1 MNGLFRLFVE
11 GSVGWMTL
19 VTLALVAVLISMWK
33 APNWVKEFGLI
44 GLALG
49 ILGSLVGGYQA
60 CTDIILAGDVSPNVL
75 YPALV
80 KILPIPTLY
89 GVMVY
94 LVSVV
99 VSMLQTPR
107 K

>member
-19 VTLALVAVLISMWK
+19 VTLALVGVLIAMWK
-33 APNWVKEFGLI
+33 APDWVKEIGLI

-49 ILGSLVGGYQA
+49 IFGSLAGCYQA
-60 CTDIILAGDVSPNVL
+60 CTDIILAGDISPNVL

-80 KILPIPTLY
+80 KVVPIPTLY

-99 VSMLQTPR
+99 VNMLQTPR

>member
-1 MNGLFRLFVE
+1 MNGLFRLYVE

-19 VTLALVAVLISMWK
+19 VTLALVGVLIAMWK
-33 APNWVKEFGLI
+33 APNWVRELGLL

-49 ILGSLVGGYQA
+49 LMGTLVGSYQA
-60 CTDIILAGDVSPNVL
+60 CDAIMKEGGISGGVL
-75 YPALV
+75 CGGIKVMLITP
-80 KILPIPTLY
+80 LY
-89 GVMVY
+89 GLLVY

-99 VSMLQTPR
+99 INMIQTPR

>member
-1 MNGLFRLFVE
+1 MNGLFRLYVE

-19 VTLALVAVLISMWK
+19 ITLALVAVLIATWK

-49 ILGSLVGGYQA
+49 LFGTLTGLCQA
-60 CTDIILAGDVSPNVL
+60 CTAIIEAGDISPMILLAGTKV
-75 YPALV
+75 AF
-80 KILPIPTLY
+80 ITTFY
-89 GVMVY
+89 GVIVY

-99 VSMLQTPR
+99 INMLQTSR

>member
-49 ILGSLVGGYQA
+49 LLGSLAGCYQA
-60 CTDIILAGDVSPNVL
+60 ITDIILAGDIHGTVL
-75 YPALV
+75 CGGIKV
-80 KILPIPTLY
+80 TLITTSY
-89 GVMVY
+89 GVIVY
-94 LVSVV
+94 LISVIIR
-99 VSMLQTPR
+99 MLQTSG

>member
-49 ILGSLVGGYQA
+49 LLGSLAGCCQA
-60 CTDIILAGDVSPNVL
+60 CTSIICEGDVSPNVL

-80 KILPIPTLY
+80 KIFPIPTLY

>member
-19 VTLALVAVLISMWK
+19 VTLALVGVLIAMWK
-33 APNWVKEFGLI
+33 APNGVKEIGLI

-49 ILGSLVGGYQA
+49 LFGSFAGSYQA
-60 CTDIILAGDVSPNVL
+60 CTDIICAGDISPNVL

-80 KILPIPTLY
+80 KVVPIPTLY

-99 VSMLQTPR
+99 VNMLQTPR

>member
-19 VTLALVAVLISMWK
+19 VTLVLVGVLIAIWK
-33 APNWVKEFGLI
+33 APNWVKEIGLI

-49 ILGSLVGGYQA
+49 ILGSLAGCYQG
-60 CTDIILAGDVSPNVL
+60 CTDIIIAGGISPNIL
-75 YPALV
+75 YPAVV
-80 KILPIPTLY
+80 KVIPITTLY

-94 LVSVV
+94 LFSVV
-99 VSMLQTPR
+99 VNMLQTPR

>member
-33 APNWVKEFGLI
+33 APNWVKEFGRI
-44 GLALG
+44 GLGLG
-49 ILGSLVGGYQA
+49 LLGTLAGCCQA
-60 CTDIILAGDVSPNVL
+60 CNSIICEGDIAPMVLLAGTKVVFITTS
-75 YPALV
+75 
-80 KILPIPTLY
+80 Y
-89 GVMVY
+89 GVIVY
-94 LVSVV
+94 LLSVLIN
-99 VSMLQTPR
+99 MLQTSR